1 MRIDRQSAEM
11 GQVASWCRH
20 LGHPLRLRLLGMLR
34 DERDICVCT
43 LAAEL
48 GVDQPTLS
56 RHLRI
61 LKDAGIVDC
70 RRDGARVLYFVSRR
84 SVRRSLAAL
93 EALLAREQGKE
104 GG

>member
-1 MRIDRQSAEM
+1 M
-11 GQVASWCRH
+11 GQIASWCRH

-34 DERDICVCT
+34 DERDICVCS

-61 LKDAGIVDC
+61 LRDAGIVDC
-70 RRDGARVLYFVSRR
+70 RREGARVIYFVPRRDASRF
-84 SVRRSLAAL
+84 LARL
-93 EALLAREQGKE
+93 EALFAEDLEKE
-104 GG
+104 ER

>member
-1 MRIDRQSAEM
+1 M
-11 GQVASWCRH
+11 GQIASWCRH
-20 LGHPLRLRLLGMLR
+20 LGHPLRLRLLAMLR
-34 DERDICVCT
+34 DDRDICVCS
-43 LAAEL
+43 LASEL

-84 SVRRSLAAL
+84 GVRRFLASL
-93 EALLAREQGKE
+93 ETLLAREERGKE
-104 GG
+104 GW